1 MYKGKTGFKL
11 GPGSLQGMIISM
23 GNQNKNNVIDLR
35 NGYCFRKK
43 EGVPEEFMLSPG
55 QIKMMMDTLA
65 TVALFYKEKE
75 YSHGNYSPENM
86 SKKFILII

>member
-1 MYKGKTGFKL
+1 M
-11 GPGSLQGMIISM
+11 GPGSLQGMVISM
-23 GNQNKNNVIDLR
+23 ANQNKANSVDLR

-43 EGVPEEFMLSPG
+43 EGVPEEFMLNSG

-86 SKKFILII
+86 SKNLNLYI